1 MMERVTIDCGAVK
14 TRADLH
20 AALAAALRFPDW
32 YGGNLDALHDL
43 LTAIPA
49 DTRLILADW
58 PAAEAALGPYG
69 SRVEKVLAV
78 CALENPRLIIE
89 FC

>member
-1 MMERVTIDCGAVK
+1 MERVIIECSAIREK
-14 TRADLH
+14 AEFH
-20 AALAAALRFPDW
+20 ALLAQNLKFPHW

-43 LTAIPA
+43 LTAIGT
-49 DTRLILADW
+49 DTLLQLHDW

-69 SRVEKVLAV
+69 SRVEKVIALA
-78 CALENPRLIIE
+78 ALKNPHLTVE

>member
-1 MMERVTIDCGAVK
+1 MNRIAIDCACIQCK
-14 TRADLH
+14 ADLH
-20 AALAAALRFPDW
+20 AALAKALDFPGW

-43 LTAIPA
+43 LTAIGT
-49 DTRLILADW
+49 DTTLQLHDW
-58 PAAEAALGPYG
+58 PAAECLLGPYG

-78 CALENPRLIIE
+78 SALENPRLTIE

>member
-1 MMERVTIDCGAVK
+1 MERVIIECGAVK
-14 TRADLH
+14 SREDLH
-20 AALAAALRFPDW
+20 AALAKQLHFPAW

-43 LTAIPA
+43 LTDISA

-58 PAAEAALGPYG
+58 PAAEAALGDYG
-69 SRVEKVLAV
+69 RRVEKVLAI
-78 CALENPRLIIE
+78 CALKNPRLTIE

>member
-1 MMERVTIDCGAVK
+1 MDRVHIDCGAIGSK
-14 TRADLH
+14 AELH
-20 AALAAALRFPDW
+20 AALARALRFPPW

-43 LTAIPA
+43 LTGICA
-49 DTRLILADW
+49 DTALILSDW

-69 SRVEKVLAV
+69 SRVEKVLAFS
-78 CALENPRLIIE
+78 ALENPHLTIE

>member
-1 MMERVTIDCGAVK
+1 MIECGAVK
-14 TRADLH
+14 TREDLH
-20 AALAAALRFPDW
+20 AAIAKELNFPAW

-43 LTAIPA
+43 LTEISS

-58 PAAEAALGPYG
+58 PAAEAALGNYG
-69 SRVEKVLAV
+69 PRVEKVLAV
-78 CALENPRLIIE
+78 CALENPHLTIE

>member
-1 MMERVTIDCGAVK
+1 MERVTIDCGAVK
-14 TRADLH
+14 TKADLH
-20 AALAAALRFPDW
+20 ASLAAALRFPAW

-43 LTAIPA
+43 LTDISA
-49 DTRLILADW
+49 DTILRLESWAD
-58 PAAEAALGPYG
+58 AEAALGGYG

-78 CALENPRLIIE
+78 CALENPKLTIE

>member
-1 MMERVTIDCGAVK
+1 MRRAVIECGAVSCK
-14 TRADLH
+14 ADLH
-20 AALAAALRFPDW
+20 AALAKALDFPTW

-43 LTAIPA
+43 LTDIAVDTAIQ
-49 DTRLILADW
+49 LHDW

-69 SRVEKVLAV
+69 KRVEKVLAV
-78 CALENPRLIIE
+78 CALENPSLTIE

>member
-1 MMERVTIDCGAVK
+1 MNRITIDC
-14 TRADLH
+14 TLIHTQADLH
-20 AALAAALRFPDW
+20 AALAQALDFPAW

-43 LTAIPA
+43 LTAITA
-49 DTRLILADW
+49 ETALMLRDW
-58 PAAEAALGPYG
+58 PEAEAALGPYG

-78 CALENPRLIIE
+78 SALENPSLTIE

>member
-1 MMERVTIDCGAVK
+1 MNRITLECGTVK
-14 TRADLH
+14 SRTDFH
-20 AALAAALRFPDW
+20 AALAQAMDFPQW

-43 LTAIPA
+43 LTAIA
-49 DTRLILADW
+49 DETVLQLHDW

-69 SRVEKVLAV
+69 SRVEKVLAMA
-78 CALENPRLIIE
+78 ALKNPHLTVE